1 MKRYYVDH
9 AATTPLDASV
19 LEHMIPF
26 MKENFGNPSSMHT
39 MGVYVKKAINDVRN
53 DVASRFG
60 VSFKDVIFTSGGT
73 EATNLALRGLAA
85 KYPERKEII
94 TSTIEHHATIKTLEE
109 LKEKGF
115 SIHFIDVD
123 QEGFINLDQLSNVLS
138 ERTLLVTLIWA
149 NNEIGTI
156 QDIETVGD
164 MCKKFGVFLHVDAV
178 QMVAHTKVNLKE
190 LPIDLLSCSA
200 HKFYG
205 PKGIGA
211 LIKKEH
217 ITLDPIL
224 YGGSQEMGYRSGT
237 ENVYGIIGF
246 GEALKRNQEH
256 LETENKRL
264 NELSY
269 KLLSIIQNECPE
281 VLVNGSRNR
290 FKRLPGL
297 LSLSFPGVS
306 SQDMAYTL
314 DQKGVYVSTGSAC
327 LSNEILESHV
337 LKAIS
342 VSKDYGTIRVSLGK
356 ENKMEDIDRIAKL
369 IIETYHELI
378 N

>member
-9 AATTPLDASV
+9 AATTPLDSSV

-85 KYPERKEII
+85 KYSDRKEII

-109 LKEKGF
+109 LKEKGYT
-115 SIHFIDVD
+115 IHNIDVD
-123 QEGFINLDQLSNVLS
+123 QEGFINLDQLSKVLS
-138 ERTLLVTLIWA
+138 EKTLLVTLIWA

-156 QDIETVGD
+156 QDVETVGE
-164 MCKKFGVFLHVDAV
+164 MCKKYGVFLHVDAV
-178 QMVAHTKVNLKE
+178 QMVAHAKVNMKV

-224 YGGSQEMGYRSGT
+224 YGGHQEMGYRSGT

-256 LETENKRL
+256 LENENKRL

-269 KLLSIIQNECPE
+269 KLLSMIQSECPD
-281 VLVNGSRNR
+281 VIVNGSRNR

-342 VSKDYGTIRVSLGK
+342 VSKDCGTIRASLGR
-356 ENKMEDIDRIAKL
+356 ENKMEDIDHIAKL
-369 IIETYHELI
+369 IIETYQELV